1 MSALAHFSMSIYN
14 AEASK
19 YAMEGFD
26 SVLWNL
32 CLANLQDDIRRCA
45 ANYRS
50 VMTVERVLAML
61 NDEQSGN
68 WSDRA
73 FNKSG
78 YLKYIAPATREMY
91 GKIWPF
97 IYALQGSNAAH
108 RAYFIKNRFAL
119 LDAIYGTSNFTSDNI
134 DLYMARA
141 ADDAADR
148 IRVTSSEPYA
158 FGYGTNNSPNIA
170 NTGLV
175 ADGAEAEIA
184 ITGAYTV
191 NDPLR
196 VYGAS
201 RIKKLDMT
209 SASDHLKNG
218 LDLGKCAAL
227 RELNLQSSGSGS
239 TGWWLSI
246 SNCRQLRKLNLRNQ
260 AQAKTGG
267 STSTALDLTNQ
278 TRLEDLD
285 ARGTKVQSVNFAKG
299 APVTSAKLPATI
311 TTLRLEYLARLT
323 QSSLTLENY
332 GNVKTIV
339 FDNCPLLNWET
350 LLQRCSNTD
359 RIRVTG
365 IDRDDD
371 GTWLN
376 KFMTMGG
383 VDTDGNSTDTCAL
396 VGTVRLTR
404 YMEQER
410 YDEMCAHFPEL
421 NIIQPEYSVVVRD
434 TSVMDDA
441 NISNLDNST
450 GYMFGN
456 DYEPSGHVL
465 AIKKKRHRVLAK
477 MTGKPTTRKVTIANT
492 ETTMNNL
499 DGEMTYYPLH
509 DGNSNYYADA
519 TEIRNCSAAKLD
531 SSEGDI
537 MMYEPWM
544 WFKGVY
550 DYLNHKQYDCYSSN
564 DRNRR
569 PATPD
574 AKILTWE
581 QLVDENRVTDGKKIV
596 GKSTLATSF
605 VNDSAFSVCQI
616 EVDGYRRVRF
626 PSVPG
631 TSLVGAVFSDESGNV
646 IDNVVVPTLS
656 SKFLAGMY
664 VIKDVPEG
672 AVTLS
677 FTIRKTAM
685 FDKVVLSNSDKI
697 EDMEPEW
704 VFEDEYLC
712 GVIGTSIVNGKFRSC
727 VNGSSSQNNM
737 SWVDFNYYS
746 AQRGMQQID
755 WLMHNRIANL
765 FYAFHGRRDAQE
777 VCGAGSHSNWRTAGG
792 TMSHGMQETIG
803 YEAAKII
810 NPDVTNSLVDNN
822 LIHQYAWYAN
832 GTGETVEQV
841 NNISCLG
848 YEDIYGHKYDMMDC
862 VDVPNS
868 SGKEAHYRIW
878 MPDGSIRW
886 VPCSTASGTWIT
898 EVVHGLY
905 MDMVPAAASGGSSS
919 TYYCDYVWYSGAAGR
934 VVYRGHYYAYAYGGV
949 SCAYAGYDASDAG
962 THVGSRLAFRG
973 KLVKAQSV
981 TAYKAIVEV
990 A

>member
-1 MSALAHFSMSIYN
+1 
-14 AEASK
+14 
-19 YAMEGFD
+19 
-26 SVLWNL
+26 
-32 CLANLQDDIRRCA
+32 
-45 ANYRS
+45 
-50 VMTVERVLAML
+50 
-61 NDEQSGN
+61 
-68 WSDRA
+68 
-73 FNKSG
+73 
-78 YLKYIAPATREMY
+78 MY

-97 IYALQGSNAAH
+97 IYALQGSNASH

-148 IRVTSSEPYA
+148 IRVTSSESYA

-209 SASDHLKNG
+209 GAANHLKNG
-218 LDLGKCAAL
+218 LDLGKCTAL

-323 QSSLTLENY
+323 QSGLTLENY
-332 GNVKTIV
+332 SNVKTIV

-383 VDTDGNSTDTCAL
+383 VNADGNSTDTCAL

-465 AIKKKRHRVLAK
+465 AIKKRRHRVLAK

-519 TEIRNCSAAKLD
+519 PEIRNCSAARLD

-574 AKILTWE
+574 AEVLTWE
-581 QLVDENRVTDGKKIV
+581 QLVDENRVTEGKKIV

-646 IDNVVVPTLS
+646 IENVVVPTLS

-672 AVTLS
+672 AVSLS
-677 FTIRKTAM
+677 FTIRNTAI
-685 FDKVVLSNSDKI
+685 FDKVVLSNSEKI
-697 EDMEPEW
+697 EDMETEW

-712 GVIGTSIVNGKFRSC
+712 AVIGTSIVNGKFRSC
-727 VNGSSSQNNM
+727 VNGSSSQGGM

-777 VCGAGSHSNWRTAGG
+777 VCGAGSHTYTRTAGA

-803 YEAAKII
+803 YEAARSI

-822 LIHQYAWYAN
+822 LVHQYAWYVN
-832 GTGETVEQV
+832 GGGETVEQV
-841 NNISCLG
+841 NSISCLG
-848 YEDIYGHKYDMMDC
+848 YEDIYGHKYDMLDC
-862 VDVPNS
+862 VDLPNT

-886 VPCSTASGTWIT
+886 VPCTTMNGAWIT

-919 TYYCDYVWYSGAAGR
+919 TYYCDYVWYSGATGR
-934 VVYRGHYYAYAYGGV
+934 VVYRGASSAYASGGV
-949 SCAYAGYDASDAG
+949 SYASASSDASNASAN
-962 THVGSRLAFRG
+962 VGSRLAFRG

-981 TAYKAIVEV
+981 ASYKAIEEV